1 MLNVPTPFPHV
12 GSTAYLD
19 VEDHVLGRDVVEQV
33 RILSAPDGNG
43 DVLIAIRSR
52 RFPREIA
59 SGNRT
64 VPLALL
70 RETEQPVSKP
80 SGRKPKA
87 SRSTGAKAREN
98 RR

>member
-1 MLNVPTPFPHV
+1 MLSTPAPFPHA
-12 GSTAYLD
+12 GSIAYLD

-33 RILSAPDGNG
+33 RILSAADANGN
-43 DVLIAIRSR
+43 VLIAIRSR

-70 RETEQPVSKP
+70 RETEQPAHP
-80 SGRKPKA
+80 ARPERAPARK
-87 SRSTGAKAREN
+87 
-98 RR
+98 RRAGK